1 MPEVEKYAVI
11 GHPIA
16 HSKSPVIHKVFAEQ
30 TGENISYEAIDAPP
44 EELHNAV
51 TRFITLG
58 GRGLNVTVPHKQ
70 AIIDL
75 MDTLTER
82 AEIAGAVNTVIKL
95 EDGSL
100 CGDNT
105 DGIGLIIDLQDNLG
119 LDLEN
124 MRILVLGAG
133 GAARGILAT
142 LAELRPEEL
151 VIANRTLDKAL
162 DIVDEFADIGRIKA
176 RSFEELAEDASEM
189 ADADADDDI
198 DDIDDIDEDDDY
210 SADDYIA
217 DASGSDDEDDNGY
230 EGDDDNE
237 PGPAFDLV
245 INATSAGLEGKVP
258 PFPACIIGPDTV
270 CYDLSYSMRETPF
283 VTWAKAQG
291 CAAAH
296 QGWGMLIEQAAE
308 SFNIWRDIR
317 PDTTDVR
324 KQLPS

>member
-1 MPEVEKYAVI
+1 MSEAEKYAVI

-16 HSKSPVIHKVFAEQ
+16 HSKSPVIQKVFAEQ
-30 TGENISYEAIDAPP
+30 TGENISYEAIDAAP

-51 TRFITLG
+51 TRFIALG

-70 AIIDL
+70 AIIEL

-82 AEIAGAVNTVIKL
+82 AELAGAVNTVSKL
-95 EDGSL
+95 DDGSL

-105 DGIGLIIDLQDNLG
+105 DGIGLIIDLRDNLE

-142 LAELRPEEL
+142 LAELRPDEL
-151 VIANRTLDKAL
+151 VIANRTLERAL

-176 RSFEELAEDASEM
+176 RSFEELAQAGLDETEDDVEIDDVEIDDVEIDDVEIDDSEI
-189 ADADADDDI
+189 DDEIENADDDAI
-198 DDIDDIDEDDDY
+198 VDIED
-210 SADDYIA
+210 
-217 DASGSDDEDDNGY
+217 
-230 EGDDDNE
+230 E

-245 INATSAGLEGKVP
+245 INATSAGLEGEVP

-283 VTWAKAQG
+283 VLWAKAQG
-291 CAAAH
+291 CKAAH

-317 PDTTDVR
+317 PDTTNVR

>member
-1 MPEVEKYAVI
+1 MSEAEKYAVI

-30 TGENISYEAIDAPP
+30 TGENVSYEAIDAAP
-44 EELHNAV
+44 EELHSAV
-51 TRFITLG
+51 TRFIALG

-70 AIIDL
+70 AIIEL

-105 DGIGLIIDLQDNLG
+105 DGIGLLIDLQDNLG

-176 RSFEELAEDASEM
+176 RSFEELAE
-189 ADADADDDI
+189 ADPEVI
-198 DDIDDIDEDDDY
+198 DLDV
-210 SADDYIA
+210 DDYI
-217 DASGSDDEDDNGY
+217 DDESDDESNGY
-230 EGDDDNE
+230 DSDEDGDSGLE
-237 PGPAFDLV
+237 FDLV
-245 INATSAGLEGKVP
+245 INATSAGLEGTVP
-258 PFPACIIGPDTV
+258 PFPGCIIGPDTV

-283 VTWAKAQG
+283 ITWAKAQG

-308 SFNIWRDIR
+308 SFKLWRDIR
-317 PDTTDVR
+317 PDTTEVR